1 MTDETSPVPLLK
13 VRGLKKHFPIHKGF
27 LGRKVGSVKA
37 VDGISFDLMPGETL
51 GLVGESGCGK
61 TTAGRSL
68 LRLIEPTAGSA
79 LLQRDD
85 KEVNIFELNAPD
97 LRAARSDMQII
108 FQDPYS
114 ALNPRMTI
122 GSIIGDALEL
132 HGIAYGDER
141 FEMAK
146 ELLERVGLQ
155 ASYVNRYPHE
165 FSGGQRQRIGVA
177 RAVALKPKFVV
188 CDEAVSALDVSV
200 QAQVVNL
207 LEELQDEFGIAYIF
221 IAHDLAVV
229 RHISKRIAVM
239 YLGRIVELTNCED
252 LYQSPLHPYTQ
263 ALLSAIPV
271 PIPGRKKNRI
281 TLQGDVPNPINPPNG
296 CHFHTRCPFATSRCK
311 NESPKLME
319 PRPGH
324 QVACH
329 LIEEGKLPPYGQ

>member
-1 MTDETSPVPLLK
+1 MLNRDSGE
-13 VRGLKKHFPIHKGF
+13 
-27 LGRKVGSVKA
+27 
-37 VDGISFDLMPGETL
+37 VD
-51 GLVGESGCGK
+51 
-61 TTAGRSL
+61 
-68 LRLIEPTAGSA
+68 
-79 LLQRDD
+79 
-85 KEVNIFELNAPD
+85 IFKLNAPD

-132 HGIAYGDER
+132 HGIAYGDDR
-141 FEMAK
+141 FDMAK
-146 ELLERVGLQ
+146 ELLIRVGLQ

-239 YLGRIVELTNCED
+239 YLGRIVELTDCET
-252 LYQSPLHPYTQ
+252 LYHRPLHPYTQ

-271 PIPGRKKNRI
+271 PIPGRKKERI
-281 TLQGDVPNPINPPNG
+281 TLQGDVPSPINPPAG
-296 CHFHTRCPFATSRCK
+296 CHFHTRCPFAKDRCRT
-311 NESPKLME
+311 ESPKLIE
-319 PRPGH
+319 LTPGH